1 MIKYLLIKLV
11 RAYQLC
17 ISPFLPPTCRY
28 NPTCSTYMIQ
38 AIGRYGAI
46 KGGFMGLKRILRCHP
61 WGGHGEDPVK

>member
-11 RAYQLC
+11 RVYQLC